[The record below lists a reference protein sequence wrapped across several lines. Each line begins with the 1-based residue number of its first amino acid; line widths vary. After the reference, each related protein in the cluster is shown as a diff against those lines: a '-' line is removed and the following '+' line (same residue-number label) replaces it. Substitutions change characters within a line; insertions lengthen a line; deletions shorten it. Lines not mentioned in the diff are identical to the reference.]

1 MKFQRYFSTT
11 ALAFL
16 KKNDLSCL
24 GNLTF
29 EILAFFCLHLK
40 VMTLA
45 MHHLYTFEF
54 VKIAGV

>member
-29 EILAFFCLHLK
+29 EILVFFCLHLK
-40 VMTLA
+40 VII
-45 MHHLYTFEF
+45 LYTFEF